1 MSPDDLNKKINSI
14 YSKIKEPKHICNNWI
29 IVADSVYERYKDKL
43 TIININNI
51 QTELITDSLG
61 INIMCESK
69 HKYYL
74 IKYTPQFIGMVEADT
89 EYGLLIESYNIFAVN
104 SEVRTNS
111 PPFNKNLLSIKGI
124 FKVLGW
130 KLNKE
135 TKDYLSSI

>member
-1 MSPDDLNKKINSI
+1 MSPDDLNKKINNI
-14 YSKIKEPKHICNNWI
+14 YSKIREPKHICNNWI

-51 QTELITDSLG
+51 QTELIADSLG
-61 INIMCESK
+61 LTIMCESK
-69 HKYYL
+69 HKYHL
-74 IKYTPQFIGMVEADT
+74 IKYTPQFIGIVEADT
-89 EYGLLIESYNIFAVN
+89 EYGLLTESYNIFAVN
-104 SEVRTNS
+104 SEVITNS

>member
-1 MSPDDLNKKINSI
+1 MSTDDLNKKINNI
-14 YSKIKEPKHICNNWI
+14 YSKIREPKHICNNWI

-51 QTELITDSLG
+51 QTELIADSLG
-61 INIMCESK
+61 LTIMCESK
-69 HKYYL
+69 HKYHL
-74 IKYTPQFIGMVEADT
+74 IKYTPQFIGIVEADT
-89 EYGLLIESYNIFAVN
+89 EYGLLTESYNIFAVN
-104 SEVRTNS
+104 SEVITNS

>member
-1 MSPDDLNKKINSI
+1 MSPDDLNKKINNI
-14 YSKIKEPKHICNNWI
+14 DSKIREPKHICNNWI

-51 QTELITDSLG
+51 QTELIADSLG
-61 INIMCESK
+61 LTIMCESK
-69 HKYYL
+69 HKYHL
-74 IKYTPQFIGMVEADT
+74 IKYTPQFIGIVEADT
-89 EYGLLIESYNIFAVN
+89 EYGLLTESYNIFAVN
-104 SEVRTNS
+104 SEVITNS